1 MSILIS
7 IKKQYN
13 STKFALYG
21 IIFSMIT
28 YIDDLFLTDKTKK
41 HIERIKKSVNKES
54 LISRACL
61 ICLSLSSNDV
71 FDIIPVF
78 DLRLSKYKDKDIY
91 VLGVAENKNAAID
104 LCAVMAAS
112 YIQING
118 FEINDSDS
126 VINNN
131 MRSYFER
138 FIKV

>member
-1 MSILIS
+1 
-7 IKKQYN
+7 
-13 STKFALYG
+13 
-21 IIFSMIT
+21 MIT

-41 HIERIKKSVNKES
+41 NIERIKKSVSKES
-54 LISRACL
+54 ILSRACL
-61 ICLSLSSNDV
+61 ICLSLSPRDV

-78 DLRLSKYKDKDIY
+78 DLRLSKYKDKDIF

-118 FEINDSDS
+118 CEIDEA
-126 VINNN
+126 VKTNN
-131 MRSYFER
+131 MRNYFER